1 MVEMRNLYAF
11 PLPILK
17 LFEYVEL
24 AFSLFFFFWPHLMAC
39 GILVIQPGIEPHFL
53 AVRAQSPNH

>member
-24 AFSLFFFFWPHLMAC
+24 AFSLFFFFFGHASW
-39 GILVIQPGIEPHFL
+39 LVEF
-53 AVRAQSPNH
+53 

>member
-11 PLPILK
+11 PLPMLK

-24 AFSLFFFFWPHLMAC
+24 AFSLSLFGHASW
-39 GILVIQPGIEPHFL
+39 LVEF
-53 AVRAQSPNH
+53 